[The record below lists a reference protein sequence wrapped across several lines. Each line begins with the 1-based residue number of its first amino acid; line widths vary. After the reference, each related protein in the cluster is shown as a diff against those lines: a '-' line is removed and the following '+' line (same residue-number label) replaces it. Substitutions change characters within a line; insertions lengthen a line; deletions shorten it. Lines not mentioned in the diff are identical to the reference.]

1 MSSRATTGIPEPR
14 PEAPGQD
21 AGLPA
26 DDATVDLP
34 ELPSADE
41 MVQLLD
47 EQGHRHPHPFFDAY
61 LADITADELR
71 TFYRD
76 MAVTRRFD
84 DEGTALQR
92 QGQLALWVPSRGQEA
107 AQVGS
112 GRAAAPQ
119 DYIVPT
125 YREHA
130 VARTRGV
137 DFADIMKLFRGVS
150 NSGWDP
156 REHNFHVYTLVLA
169 AQVPHAVGYAMGIA
183 RDGAVGN
190 EDPARNEAVLGY
202 FGDGASTEG
211 EVHEGMVF
219 ASSFTAP
226 IVFFCQNNQWAISVP
241 SAVQSR
247 VPLSRR
253 AAGYGFPGIR
263 VDGNDILAV
272 HAVTRWALERAHAG
286 SGPALIEAFTYRL
299 GAHTT
304 ADDPTKYRAA
314 SEEAEWA
321 GKDPLTRFEAWLRAE
336 GIADDAFFA
345 DVAAEGDAVAA
356 HVREA
361 TLALSLSGLDTSFAN
376 VYGQPHPLVD
386 EERRWHEQYEASFD
400 DAGDGTH

>member
-1 MSSRATTGIPEPR
+1 MI
-14 PEAPGQD
+14 
-21 AGLPA
+21 
-26 DDATVDLP
+26 
-34 ELPSADE
+34 
-41 MVQLLD
+41 QLLD
-47 EQGHRHPHPFFDAY
+47 EHGNRQPHPFFDDF
-61 LADITADELR
+61 LTDVTDEDLR

-84 DEGTALQR
+84 EEATALQR
-92 QGQLALWVPSRGQEA
+92 QGQLALWVSARGQEA

-112 GRAAAPQ
+112 GRAAAPR
-119 DYIVPT
+119 DYLVPT

-137 DFADIMKLFRGVS
+137 DFADILRLFRGVS

-156 REHNFHVYTLVLA
+156 REHHFHVYTLVLA

-190 EDPARNEAVLGY
+190 EEPDRNEAVIGY
-202 FGDGASTEG
+202 FGDGSSTEG

-219 ASSFTAP
+219 AASFTAP

-241 SAVQSR
+241 FDVQSR

-253 AAGYGFPGIR
+253 AAGYGFPGVR
-263 VDGNDILAV
+263 VDGNDVLAV
-272 HAVTRWALERAHAG
+272 HAVTRWALERAHTG
-286 SGPALIEAFTYRL
+286 SGPTLVEAFTYRL

-304 ADDPTKYRAA
+304 ADDPTKYRLA
-314 SEEAEWA
+314 SEEEEWA
-321 GKDPLTRFEAWLRAE
+321 QKDPLHRFERYLR
-336 GIADDAFFA
+336 GQGLADDAFFA

-361 TLALSLSGLDTSFAN
+361 TLAMSLSGLDTAFAT
-376 VYGQPHPLVD
+376 VYGQPHPLVE

-400 DAGDGTH
+400 DDARDGTH

>member
-1 MSSRATTGIPEPR
+1 MI
-14 PEAPGQD
+14 
-21 AGLPA
+21 
-26 DDATVDLP
+26 
-34 ELPSADE
+34 
-41 MVQLLD
+41 QLLD
-47 EQGHRHPHPFFDAY
+47 VDGTRHPHPFFDAY
-61 LADITADELR
+61 LADVTDDELR

-84 DEGTALQR
+84 DEATALQR
-92 QGQLALWVPSRGQEA
+92 QGQLALWVQSRGQEA

-112 GRAAAPQ
+112 GRATAPQ

-137 DFADIMKLFRGVS
+137 DFADILRLFRGVS

-156 REHNFHVYTLVLA
+156 REHNFHTYTLVLA
-169 AQVPHAVGYAMGIA
+169 AQVPHAVGYAMGIG

-202 FGDGASTEG
+202 FGDGSSTEG

-219 ASSFTAP
+219 AASFTAP

-241 SAVQSR
+241 FDVQSR

-253 AAGYGFPGIR
+253 AAGYGFPGVR
-263 VDGNDILAV
+263 VDGNDVLAV
-272 HAVTRWALERAHAG
+272 HAVTRWALERARAG

-304 ADDPTKYRAA
+304 ADDPTKYRQA
-314 SEEAEWA
+314 SEEEEWA
-321 GKDPLTRFEAWLRAE
+321 GKDPLVRFERYLRAQ
-336 GIADDAFFA
+336 GLADDAFFA

-356 HVREA
+356 HVRET
-361 TLALSLSGLDTSFAN
+361 TLGMSLTGLDRAFDN
-376 VYGQPHPLVD
+376 VYGQPHPLVE
-386 EERRWHEQYEASFD
+386 EERRWHQQYEASFD